1 MDSDMDGGGGV
12 DFTIKRERFNG
23 SIRRLARR
31 TNSSLKAKSIF
42 VGSMGL
48 GELCYNKSQVVDN
61 DCLITCLIWK
71 FY

>member
-1 MDSDMDGGGGV
+1 MIVTVVSWFLLHLLIEEGNLVDSDMDGGGGV

-42 VGSMGL
+42 VGRL
-48 GELCYNKSQVVDN
+48 G
-61 DCLITCLIWK
+61 
-71 FY
+71 